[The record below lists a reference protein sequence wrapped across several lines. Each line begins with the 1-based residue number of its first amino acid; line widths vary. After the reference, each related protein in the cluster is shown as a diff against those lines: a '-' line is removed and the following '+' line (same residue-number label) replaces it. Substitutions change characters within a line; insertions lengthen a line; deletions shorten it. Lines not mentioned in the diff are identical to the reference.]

1 MKTILSIL
9 LLVTTFTAVLPA
21 QREAVQFSVKSVADG
36 DWTNPKTWQ
45 PQRLPKAGDRV
56 LISSRTSVRFDAKT
70 TPVIRLIQVAGT
82 LRFARDRSTELNV
95 CLLKVQA
102 GNHCTERG
110 FACDF
115 NSLKTNGGPNDHPGK
130 SLPTLEVGTQQ
141 NPIPAVHTARIRLH
155 YLEGMDKKDAPA
167 LVCCSAR
174 MELHGSPLK
183 RPWVKLGA
191 TCQPGDA
198 KIVVNENV
206 SDWRVGVE
214 IIVTAS
220 KKVRNMG
227 TYRDEEVGT
236 EERIVKAID
245 GHSITLDKPLR
256 LEHSG
261 EGEFRSEVAN
271 LSRNVIVESADPDGV
286 RGHTMYHRHSKG
298 GISYARF
305 AHLGKEGELG
315 RYPIHF
321 HLVGETMR
329 GSAVLGVAVVDSH
342 NRWVTIHGTQYL
354 LVRDCVGYKSV
365 GHGYFLENGSEVFNL
380 LDRNLGV
387 QAFNGPRLKDQEL
400 PFDPNDGAAFWWAN
414 GRNVLTRNV
423 AVENAKY
430 GFRYDCQKRSNFDSN
445 LRVLMPDGSRKIV
458 DIRTLAIS
466 RFEKNESHSEGL
478 YSVVLAGTEGVGP
491 DLRHPH
497 LIRDLKIWQTHYA
510 FRAQLPTM
518 LAENIQIDH
527 AVYGIYRPWF
537 ENHVYRDLSIA
548 ATGSEPFNRGLD
560 DKSMQH
566 GSITVD
572 GLAFSKLSYGGSM
585 PLIQISANNVNGEAE
600 SHFRNVT
607 VRGRDP
613 KRPDRWPL
621 MNLGGG
627 PRFKPSTPKG
637 VPYFIHDYFGPGK
650 HAKVI
655 SSRAKDLLEDGN
667 KYSQEKGLT
676 GDESLATKVSG
687 IDFPEL
693 LSPVDDL
700 PPCTVIT
707 RIDSTGD
714 RLRVR
719 GTTHD
724 NGVVKTIS
732 VNGKSARILSQ
743 DHGVADWSI
752 ELPKSK
758 SITATAT
765 DATGNRELNPHKI

>member
-21 QREAVQFSVKSVADG
+21 QREAVQFSVQSIADG
-36 DWTNPKTWQ
+36 DWTNPKIWQ

-102 GNHCTERG
+102 GNKCTERG

-115 NSLKTNGGPNDHPGK
+115 NSLKPNGEPNAQPGK

-141 NPIPAVHTARIRLH
+141 NPIPAAHTARIRLH

-174 MELHGSPLK
+174 MELHGSPLE

-198 KIVVNENV
+198 KVVVNENI
-206 SDWRVGVE
+206 SDWRIGDE

-286 RGHTMYHRHSKG
+286 RGHTMYHRDSKG

-321 HLVGETMR
+321 HLVGDTMR

-445 LRVLMPDGSRKIV
+445 LRILMPDGSRKIV

-527 AVYGIYRPWF
+527 ASYGVYRPWF

-560 DKSMQH
+560 DKSVQH

-572 GLAFSKLSYGGSM
+572 GLTFSNMGYGGSM

-607 VRGRDP
+607 VQGRDP
-613 KRPDRWPL
+613 KRPGRWPL
-621 MNLGGG
+621 INLGGG
-627 PRFKPSTPKG
+627 PRLKPSTPKG

-667 KYSQEKGLT
+667 KYSKENGLT
-676 GDESLATKVSG
+676 GDESLATRVSG

-700 PPCTVIT
+700 PPCTIIT

-714 RLRVR
+714 RLLVR

-732 VNGKSARILSQ
+732 VNGKSASILSQ
-743 DHGVADWSI
+743 VHGVADWSI

>member
-21 QREAVQFSVKSVADG
+21 QREAVQFSVQSIADG
-36 DWTNPKTWQ
+36 DWTNPKIWQ

-102 GNHCTERG
+102 GNKCTERG

-115 NSLKTNGGPNDHPGK
+115 NSLKPNGEPNAQPGK

-141 NPIPAVHTARIRLH
+141 NPIPAAHTARIRLH

-174 MELHGSPLK
+174 MELHGSPLE

-198 KIVVNENV
+198 KVVVNENI
-206 SDWRVGVE
+206 SDWRIGDE

-245 GHSITLDKPLR
+245 GHSITLDKPLS
-256 LEHSG
+256 LQHSG

-286 RGHTMYHRHSKG
+286 RGHTMYHRDSKG

-321 HLVGETMR
+321 HLVGDTMR

-445 LRVLMPDGSRKIV
+445 LRILMPDGSRKIV

-527 AVYGIYRPWF
+527 ASYGVYRPWF

-560 DKSMQH
+560 DKSVQH

-572 GLAFSKLSYGGSM
+572 GLTFSNMGYGGSM

-607 VRGRDP
+607 VQGRDP
-613 KRPDRWPL
+613 KRPGRWPL
-621 MNLGGG
+621 INLGGG
-627 PRFKPSTPKG
+627 PRLKPSTPKG

-667 KYSQEKGLT
+667 KYSKENGLT
-676 GDESLATKVSG
+676 GDESLATRVSG

-700 PPCTVIT
+700 PPCTIIT

-714 RLRVR
+714 RLLVR

-732 VNGKSARILSQ
+732 VNGKSASILSQ
-743 DHGVADWSI
+743 VHGVADWSI

>member
-1 MKTILSIL
+1 MKTILL
-9 LLVTTFTAVLPA
+9 NLMLATAVTAVLSA
-21 QREAVQFSVKSVADG
+21 QREAIQFSVKSVADG
-36 DWTNPKTWQ
+36 DWTNPKIWQ

-56 LISSRTSVRFDAKT
+56 LISSSTSVRFDAKT

-82 LRFARDRSTELNV
+82 LRFARESSTELNV

-102 GNHCTERG
+102 GNYCTERG

-115 NSLKTNGGPNDHPGK
+115 SRLESNGEPNSQPGK

-141 NPIPAVHTARIRLH
+141 NPIPAMFKARIRLH
-155 YLEGMDKKDAPA
+155 YSEGMDKKDAPA

-174 MELHGSPLK
+174 MELHGSPLE

-198 KIVVNENV
+198 KIVVNKDV
-206 SDWRVGVE
+206 SDWRVGDE

-245 GHSITLDKPLR
+245 GNSITLDKPLS
-256 LEHSG
+256 LKHSG

-271 LSRNVIVESADPDGV
+271 LSRNVIVESADPDGI

-329 GSAVLGVAVVDSH
+329 GSAVLGAAVVDSH

-414 GRNVLTRNV
+414 GRNVLTRNI

-445 LRVLMPDGSRKIV
+445 LRILMPDGSRKIV
-458 DIRTLAIS
+458 DIRTLPIS

-478 YSVVLAGTEGVGP
+478 YSVALSGTEGVGP
-491 DLRHPH
+491 DRRHPH
-497 LIRDLKIWQTHYA
+497 LIRDLIVWQTHYA

-527 AVYGIYRPWF
+527 ASYGVYRPWF

-548 ATGSEPFNRGLD
+548 ATGTEPFNRGLD
-560 DKSMQH
+560 DKSVQH

-572 GLAFSKLSYGGSM
+572 GLTFSKLGYGGNM
-585 PLIQISANNVNGEAE
+585 PLIQISANNPKGEAE
-600 SHFRNVT
+600 SHFRNVK

-613 KRPDRWPL
+613 KRLDRWPL

-627 PRFKPSTPKG
+627 PRVKPSTAKG
-637 VPYFIHDYFGPGK
+637 VPNLIHDYFGPGK

-655 SSRAKDLLEDGN
+655 SSRAKDLLGDGN
-667 KYSQEKGLT
+667 NYSKEKGLT
-676 GDESLATKVSG
+676 GDESLATTVSG

-707 RIDSTGD
+707 RIDSTKD

-724 NGVVKTIS
+724 NDVVKTII
-732 VNGKSARILSQ
+732 VNGKSASILSQ
-743 DHGVADWSI
+743 IHGVADWSV

-758 SITATAT
+758 SITATGI

>member
-9 LLVTTFTAVLPA
+9 LLTTTVTIVLPA
-21 QREAVQFSVKSVADG
+21 QREAVQFSVQSVADG
-36 DWTNPKTWQ
+36 DWTDPKIWQ

-102 GNHCTERG
+102 GNKCTERG

-115 NSLKTNGGPNDHPGK
+115 NSLKPNGEPNAQPGK

-141 NPIPAVHTARIRLH
+141 NPIPAAHTARIRLH

-174 MELHGSPLK
+174 MELHGSPLE

-198 KIVVNENV
+198 KVVVNENI
-206 SDWRVGVE
+206 SDWRIGDE

-245 GHSITLDKPLR
+245 GHSITLDKPLS
-256 LEHSG
+256 LQHSG

-286 RGHTMYHRHSKG
+286 RGHTMYHRDSKG

-321 HLVGETMR
+321 HLVGDTMR

-445 LRVLMPDGSRKIV
+445 LRILMPDGSRKIV

-478 YSVVLAGTEGVGP
+478 YSVALAGTEGVGP

-527 AVYGIYRPWF
+527 ASYGIYRPWF

-560 DKSMQH
+560 DKSVQH

-585 PLIQISANNVNGEAE
+585 PLIQISANNVNGKAE

-627 PRFKPSTPKG
+627 PRLKPSTPKG

-667 KYSQEKGLT
+667 KYSKENGLT
-676 GDESLATKVSG
+676 GDESLATRVSG

-700 PPCTVIT
+700 PPCTIIT

-714 RLRVR
+714 RLLVR

-732 VNGKSARILSQ
+732 VNGKSASILSQ
-743 DHGVADWSI
+743 VHGVADWSI

>member
-21 QREAVQFSVKSVADG
+21 QREAVQFSVKSGADG
-36 DWTNPKTWQ
+36 DWTNPKIWQ
-45 PQRLPKAGDRV
+45 PQRLPKTGDRV

-155 YLEGMDKKDAPA
+155 YSEGMDKKDAPA
-167 LVCCSAR
+167 LVCCSSR
-174 MELHGSPLK
+174 MELHGSPLE

-206 SDWRVGVE
+206 SDWRVGDE

-445 LRVLMPDGSRKIV
+445 LRILMPDGSRKIV

-478 YSVVLAGTEGVGP
+478 YSVALSGTEGVGP
-491 DLRHPH
+491 DRRHPH

-600 SHFRNVT
+600 SHFRNVK

-627 PRFKPSTPKG
+627 LRLKPSTPKG

-655 SSRAKDLLEDGN
+655 SSRAKDLLDDGN
-667 KYSQEKGLT
+667 KYSKENGLT
-676 GDESLATKVSG
+676 GDESLATRVSG

-714 RLRVR
+714 RLLVR

-732 VNGKSARILSQ
+732 VNGKSASILSQ
-743 DHGVADWSI
+743 VHGVADWSI

>member
-21 QREAVQFSVKSVADG
+21 QREAVQFSVQSIADG
-36 DWTNPKTWQ
+36 DWTNPKIWQ

-56 LISSRTSVRFDAKT
+56 LVSSRTSVRFDAKT

-102 GNHCTERG
+102 GNKCTERG

-115 NSLKTNGGPNDHPGK
+115 NSLKPNGEPNAQPGK

-141 NPIPAVHTARIRLH
+141 NPIPAAHTARIRLH

-174 MELHGSPLK
+174 MELHGSPLE

-198 KIVVNENV
+198 KVVVNENI
-206 SDWRVGVE
+206 SDWRIGDE

-286 RGHTMYHRHSKG
+286 RGHTMYHRDSKG

-321 HLVGETMR
+321 HLVGDTMR

-445 LRVLMPDGSRKIV
+445 LRILMPDGSRKIV

-527 AVYGIYRPWF
+527 ASYGIYRPWF

-560 DKSMQH
+560 DKSVQH

-572 GLAFSKLSYGGSM
+572 GLTFSNMGYGGSM

-607 VRGRDP
+607 VQGRDP
-613 KRPDRWPL
+613 KRPGRWPL
-621 MNLGGG
+621 INLGGG
-627 PRFKPSTPKG
+627 PRLKPSTPKG

-667 KYSQEKGLT
+667 KYSKENGLT
-676 GDESLATKVSG
+676 GDESLATRVSG

-700 PPCTVIT
+700 PPCTIIT

-714 RLRVR
+714 RLLVR

-732 VNGKSARILSQ
+732 VNGKSASILSQ
-743 DHGVADWSI
+743 VHGVADWSI

>member
-21 QREAVQFSVKSVADG
+21 QREAVQFSVQSIADG
-36 DWTNPKTWQ
+36 DWTNPKIWQ

-56 LISSRTSVRFDAKT
+56 LVSSRTSVRFDAKT

-102 GNHCTERG
+102 GNKCTERG

-115 NSLKTNGGPNDHPGK
+115 NSLKPNGEPNAQPGK

-141 NPIPAVHTARIRLH
+141 NPIPAAHTARIRLH

-174 MELHGSPLK
+174 MELHGSPLE

-198 KIVVNENV
+198 KVVVNENI
-206 SDWRVGVE
+206 SDWRIGDE

-245 GHSITLDKPLR
+245 GHSITLDKPLI
-256 LEHSG
+256 LQHSG

-286 RGHTMYHRHSKG
+286 RGHTMYHRDSKG

-321 HLVGETMR
+321 HLVGDTMR

-445 LRVLMPDGSRKIV
+445 LRILMPDGSRKIV

-527 AVYGIYRPWF
+527 ASYGVYRPWF

-560 DKSMQH
+560 DKSVQH

-572 GLAFSKLSYGGSM
+572 GLTFSNMGYGGSM

-607 VRGRDP
+607 VQGRDP
-613 KRPDRWPL
+613 KRPGRWPL
-621 MNLGGG
+621 INLGGG
-627 PRFKPSTPKG
+627 PRLKPSTPKG

-667 KYSQEKGLT
+667 KYSKENGLT
-676 GDESLATKVSG
+676 GDESLATRVSG

-700 PPCTVIT
+700 PPCTIIT

-714 RLRVR
+714 RLLVR

-732 VNGKSARILSQ
+732 VNGKSASILSQ
-743 DHGVADWSI
+743 VHGVADWSI

>member
-1 MKTILSIL
+1 VKTILSIL

-21 QREAVQFSVKSVADG
+21 QHKAVQFSVKSVADG
-36 DWTNPKTWQ
+36 DWTNPKVWQ

-56 LISSRTSVRFDAKT
+56 LISSRTSVRFDAKI

-82 LRFARDRSTELNV
+82 LRFARDLSTELNV

-115 NSLKTNGGPNDHPGK
+115 NSLKTNGEPNAQPK
-130 SLPTLEVGTQQ
+130 KAMPTLEVGTQQ
-141 NPIPAVHTARIRLH
+141 NPIPATYTARIRLH

-174 MELHGSPLK
+174 MELHGSPLE

-191 TCQPGDA
+191 TCRPGDT

-206 SDWRVGVE
+206 SDWRVGDE

-236 EERIVKAID
+236 EERIVKAIE

-329 GSAVLGVAVVDSH
+329 GSAVLGAAVVDSH

-445 LRVLMPDGSRKIV
+445 LRILMPDGSRKIV

-478 YSVVLAGTEGVGP
+478 YSVALAGTEGVGP

-497 LIRDLKIWQTHYA
+497 LIRDLKTWQTHYA

-613 KRPDRWPL
+613 KRPARWPL
-621 MNLGGG
+621 INLGGG
-627 PRFKPSTPKG
+627 PRLKPSTPKG

-655 SSRAKDLLEDGN
+655 SSRAKDLLGDGN
-667 KYSQEKGLT
+667 KYSKEKGLT

-714 RLRVR
+714 RLLVR

-732 VNGKSARILSQ
+732 VNGKSASILSQ
-743 DHGVADWSI
+743 VHGVADWSV

-758 SITATAT
+758 SITATST

>member
-36 DWTNPKTWQ
+36 DWTNQKIWQ

-56 LISSRTSVRFDAKT
+56 LVSSRTSVRFDAKT

-102 GNHCTERG
+102 GNKCTERG

-115 NSLKTNGGPNDHPGK
+115 NSLKPNGEPNAQPGK

-141 NPIPAVHTARIRLH
+141 NPIPAAHTARIRLH

-174 MELHGSPLK
+174 MELHGSPLE

-198 KIVVNENV
+198 KVVVNENI
-206 SDWRVGVE
+206 SDWRIGDE

-329 GSAVLGVAVVDSH
+329 GSAVLGAAVVDSH

-414 GRNVLTRNV
+414 GRNVLTRNI

-627 PRFKPSTPKG
+627 PRLKPSTLKG

-655 SSRAKDLLEDGN
+655 SSRAKDLLGDGN
-667 KYSQEKGLT
+667 KYSKEKGLT

-714 RLRVR
+714 RLLVR

-743 DHGVADWSI
+743 AHGVADWSI